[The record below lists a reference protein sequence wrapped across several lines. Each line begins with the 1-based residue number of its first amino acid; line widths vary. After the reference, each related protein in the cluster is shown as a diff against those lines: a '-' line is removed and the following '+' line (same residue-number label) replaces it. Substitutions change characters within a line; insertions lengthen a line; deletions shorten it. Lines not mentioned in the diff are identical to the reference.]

1 MIHIENNCV
10 GCTAL
15 GLRCIGRGC
24 PNREVE
30 VHRCDKCG
38 DEVDPGD
45 LYEID
50 GEDICYDCRLEL
62 LADEESEEIPEC
74 CV

>member
-1 MIHIENNCV
+1 MIAIENHCV
-10 GCTAL
+10 GCTAF
-15 GLRCIGRGC
+15 GLRCVGRSC
-24 PNREVE
+24 TKRAVE
-30 VHRCDKCG
+30 VHRCDRCG

-50 GEDICYDCRLEL
+50 GEDICYDCRHEL
-62 LADEESEEIPEC
+62 LSDEDKEEMSEC